1 MRKAL
6 MLEVPPELGAEARG
20 PVPVRPVDPSRF
32 TRPAARLGLAAAA
45 VGAAGLASRLA
56 PTSLQDALASLGP
69 VHPASSLGILLAGL
83 SFVALHAPAS
93 RRPLRWA
100 GLAAAAGA
108 AALGVASLVSDLI
121 GSGVPTMSVPGAIA
135 LVLAGTALLHAASLR
150 AGRARPAEALAGG
163 VAVIGLLALLGN
175 LYRVEDLY
183 QIGRVPMAPWTA
195 AGLCLLGVAGL
206 VARSDFGLARVLA
219 GRSVGAAHLRRALP
233 ALLGIPLGA
242 GLAAMGG
249 VRLGLWDRGTAF
261 AVFTL
266 VSMAALGGVGALH
279 ARRIDALVRE
289 RRRLEHLFR
298 RIFENAAVGIAHLD
312 GAGRWLHVN
321 DRLCEIIGWP
331 REELL
336 AAGAPTVPVELLA
349 TAFDPTYFELCFPTK
364 EGRPVWVEVAVSPD
378 RDGSPAAENWIA
390 IVTDV
395 TPRKRAEAELQ
406 LAQRALACSSDS
418 VIVAAAEPPDGR
430 IVYVNPAFTRITG
443 HEAEEALGQGWSFLG
458 EGAGAQA
465 ELGELCGEMQRD
477 ESVSV
482 LVRSRRKSG
491 EPLWSELRI
500 APVVDSQSG
509 AVTHHVGI
517 QEDVTE
523 RLGLAAERERLL
535 AEAVEARAEAERAGR
550 AKDEFFALISHELRS
565 PLGAITGWLAVLR
578 RDTPPEVQAR
588 ALDVVERNS
597 TLLTRLI
604 GDLLDASRIAS
615 GKLEI
620 ERVPFDLL
628 EVARAAVTALEPAA
642 RDREIDL
649 RLEAGDEPAYVE
661 GDPERLDQIVR
672 NLVGNALKFTPPGG
686 RIDVVLRRELDTLV
700 LEVEDTGEGIPA
712 DVLPHVFE
720 RFQQGDGGTRGVGR
734 GLGLG
739 LSIVRH
745 LVELHGGEVEAASA
759 GSGLGSKFS
768 VRLPAAGRPR
778 TLAASRSKSGPD
790 ALEGLCVLLLAAD
803 RIAAEGW
810 AMALEAADAE
820 VAWVTS
826 AAQALAQKDSL
837 KPHVLVADIDDH
849 ASEAAELLCE
859 LRAAKPGEGRL
870 VAAVAVS
877 TLGTLE
883 SRRGARDAGF
893 EGYLTRPFQPAQLV
907 ALVRS
912 LVSRPTRVLVVD
924 DDADTAD
931 SLALLLSRRGFDVE
945 RAGDAA
951 AALGTFER
959 FRPDVVLADL
969 QLGADSGVEL
979 ALSLRARGGNLRIIA
994 ASGRAREEL
1003 GSEAGLFDA
1012 FVRKPIELDA
1022 LLSLLGPRP

>member
-1 MRKAL
+1 
-6 MLEVPPELGAEARG
+6 
-20 PVPVRPVDPSRF
+20 VRPADPSRF

-45 VGAAGLASRLA
+45 IGASALAGWLA
-56 PTSLQDALASLGP
+56 PASLQDSLASLGP
-69 VHPASSLGILLAGL
+69 IHPASSLGVLLAGL
-83 SFVALHAPAS
+83 SLAALHAPLS
-93 RRPLRWA
+93 RLSLRWA

-108 AALGVASLVSDLI
+108 AALGVAGLVSDLV
-121 GSGVPTMSVPGAIA
+121 GSPHARMSAPGAIA
-135 LVLAGTALLHAASLR
+135 LLLAGTAVLHAASR
-150 AGRARPAEALAGG
+150 RTRRARPAEAFAAG
-163 VAVIGLLALLGN
+163 VAVIGLLGLLGN

-183 QIGRVPMAPWTA
+183 QIGPVPMTPWTA
-195 AGLCLLGVAGL
+195 AGLCLIGVAGL
-206 VARSDFGLARVLA
+206 VARPDFGLARVLA

-242 GLAAMGG
+242 GLAAIGG
-249 VRLGLWDRGTAF
+249 ARIGLWDRGTAF

-279 ARRIDALVRE
+279 ARRIDSLVRE
-289 RRRLEHLFR
+289 RRRVEHLFR

-312 GAGRWLHVN
+312 DEGRWLHVN
-321 DRLCEIIGWP
+321 DRLCEILGWP
-331 REELL
+331 REELML
-336 AAGAPTVPVELLA
+336 RGSGAPAIPGELLR
-349 TAFDPTYFELCFPTK
+349 TALYAPHFELCFATK
-364 EGRPVWVEVAVSPD
+364 DGHPVWVELAVSPD
-378 RDGSPAAENWIA
+378 RNGSVGADNWIA
-390 IVTDV
+390 VVADV

-406 LAQRALACSSDS
+406 LAQRALAWASDS
-418 VIVAAAEPPDGR
+418 VIVAATDCPEGR

-443 HEAEEALGQGWSFLG
+443 YEAAEALGQGWSFLG
-458 EGAGAQA
+458 EGAGARP
-465 ELGELCGEMQRD
+465 ELGELCREMRRD

-482 LVRSRRKSG
+482 LLRSRRKSG

-500 APVVDSQSG
+500 APVVDAQSG

-523 RLGLAAERERLL
+523 RLEVAAERERLL

-620 ERVPFDLL
+620 ERIPFDLS

-642 RDREIDL
+642 RDREVDL
-649 RLEAGDEPAYVE
+649 RLEAGDEPQYVE

-686 RIDVVLRRELDTLV
+686 RVDVVLRREADTLV
-700 LEVEDTGEGIPA
+700 LEVRDTGEGIPA

-720 RFQQGDGGTRGVGR
+720 RFRQGDGGTRGAGR

-759 GSGLGSKFS
+759 GPGLGATLS

-778 TLAASRSKSGPD
+778 TLAASRGKNGPD
-790 ALEGLCVLLLAAD
+790 ALEGLCVLLLTAD

-826 AAQALAQKDSL
+826 AAEVLAQTGIL
-837 KPHVLVADIDDH
+837 KPHVLVADIDSR
-849 ASEAAELLCE
+849 ASEARELLGE

-883 SRRGARDAGF
+883 SRRDARDAGF
-893 EGYLTRPFQPAQLV
+893 DGYLARPFQPAQLV

-924 DDADTAD
+924 DDSDTAD
-931 SLALLLSRRGFDVE
+931 SLALLLSRRGFEVE
-945 RAGDAA
+945 RAGDASG
-951 AALGTFER
+951 ALGTFER

-969 QLGADSGVEL
+969 QLGAESGVEL
-979 ALSLRARGGNLRIIA
+979 AASLRARGGRLRIIA

-1003 GSEAGLFDA
+1003 GSEASLFDA

-1022 LLSLLGPRP
+1022 LLNLLGPRS